1 LIFIKEATKMQNL
14 SMKSKMFFWQ
24 SNNKPLAQ
32 HHDAV
37 SGTAKQHVTFDYA
50 ERLAKGFD
58 ECDKVVAQGLD
69 SLLLKTSTDQAPPKA
84 QYIF

>member
-1 LIFIKEATKMQNL
+1 
-14 SMKSKMFFWQ
+14 MKPKIYFLQ
-24 SNNKPLAQ
+24 SNNKSPLQ

-58 ECDKVVAQGLD
+58 ECDKVVAQGLET
-69 SLLLKTSTDQAPPKA
+69 LLIKTSSDQAPPKA
-84 QYIF
+84 QFIF

>member
-1 LIFIKEATKMQNL
+1 
-14 SMKSKMFFWQ
+14 MKSKIYFLQ
-24 SNNKPLAQ
+24 SNNKPPVQ

-69 SLLLKTSTDQAPPKA
+69 TLLLKKSTDQAPPKA
-84 QYIF
+84 YYIYISTVNS